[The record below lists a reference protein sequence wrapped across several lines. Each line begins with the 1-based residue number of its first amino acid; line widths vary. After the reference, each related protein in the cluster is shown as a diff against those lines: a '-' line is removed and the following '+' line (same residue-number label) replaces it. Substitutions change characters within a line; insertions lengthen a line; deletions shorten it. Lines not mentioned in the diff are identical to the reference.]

1 MSPVQTVTNAT
12 TSVEPPVPSN
22 LPILRIHRRRRFLRI
37 SWWFLRA
44 ILHVFFFDILLG
56 RWWITRWYPRRTGL
70 ARWQRM
76 ACSFRVLASAMGG
89 VLIKLGQFLSSRTD
103 ILPAQ
108 ITDEL
113 AGLQDEVPPAPL
125 PYVLATIV
133 AELGAPPDTL
143 FTAFAPTPIAAASL
157 GQVYYAVLRD
167 GRDAAIKVQR
177 PRIDEIVDVD
187 LRAVHWAVRIIKNY
201 PAIKR
206 RANLEELFD
215 EFERVLRQEL
225 DYIQEAQN
233 AETMRENFA
242 DVPGVYMP
250 APYPEVTTRR
260 VLVME
265 RIGGIKI
272 SDVVA
277 LDRARVDRS
286 ELAHRFY
293 RAYLKQWFLDGVF
306 HADPHPGNLFVRVE
320 GPPPPATNGAK
331 PGAPFT
337 LIFVDFGMVG
347 RLGARAMEALREA
360 TVAVATNDPA
370 RFVQSLD
377 NLGVILPDAD
387 RRPIVQAAQ
396 ILFKYTYDRSIRE
409 MTSTD
414 VVEGV
419 FGEVEQLVRDMP
431 FQMPQ
436 DLIYLGR
443 SVSMVS
449 GMTTAIDPDINLF
462 ETLRPFAQELMARES
477 RQNDWL
483 ERARKELTGAS
494 QILATLPRQ
503 MDDFYKSANR
513 GDLHMRVD
521 LSRLERGM
529 RRVERA
535 TTRLAGGIIATG
547 LFIGGV
553 LLRINDF
560 SAEAK
565 WAWVAA
571 GLIVLWAFWP

>member
-1 MSPVQTVTNAT
+1 VQTVTNAT
-12 TSVEPPVPSN
+12 TSVEPPAPSN
-22 LPILRIHRRRRFLRI
+22 LPMLQIHRRRRFLRI

-44 ILHVFFFDILLG
+44 IVHVFFFDILLG
-56 RWWITRWYPRRTGL
+56 RWWATRWYPRRTGMV
-70 ARWQRM
+70 RWQRM
-76 ACSFRVLASAMGG
+76 ARSFRVLATAMGG

-133 AELGAPPDTL
+133 AELGAPPDAL

-167 GRDAAIKVQR
+167 GREVAIKVQR

-206 RANLEELFD
+206 RANLEDLFV

-225 DYIQEAQN
+225 DYIQEAHN
-233 AETMRENFA
+233 AETMREHFA
-242 DVPGVYMP
+242 GIQGVYIP
-250 APYPEVTTRR
+250 EPYPELTSRR

-272 SDVVA
+272 SDVAA
-277 LDRARVDRS
+277 LERAGVDRA

-293 RAYLKQWFLDGVF
+293 RAYLKQWFLDGIF

-320 GPPPPATNGAK
+320 GQPPPQTNGVR
-331 PGAPFT
+331 PGAPCT

-347 RLGARAMEALREA
+347 RLSPRLKDALRENA
-360 TVAVATNDPA
+360 IAVATNDA
-370 RFVQSLD
+370 ERFVESLD
-377 NLGVILPDAD
+377 RAGIILPGAD
-387 RRPIVQAAQ
+387 RRLIVQATEV
-396 ILFKYTYDRSIRE
+396 LFRHTYDRSIRE
-409 MTSTD
+409 LTNLD
-414 VVEGV
+414 VEGI
-419 FGEVEQLVRDMP
+419 FGEVEHLVRDLP

-443 SVSMVS
+443 SVGMVA
-449 GMTTAIDPDINLF
+449 GMATTLDSDINLF
-462 ETLRPFAQELMARES
+462 ETLRPFAQELIAREGHE
-477 RQNDWL
+477 NDWT
-483 ERARKELTGAS
+483 ERVRKELGALA
-494 QILATLPRQ
+494 QIAITLPRQ
-503 MDDFYKSANR
+503 MDAYYKAANR
-513 GDLHMRVD
+513 GELRMRVD

-535 TTRLAGGIIATG
+535 TSRLAGGIVATG
-547 LFIGGV
+547 LFLGGV
-553 LLRINDF
+553 LLRINGF
-560 SAEAK
+560 GVEAF
-565 WAWVAA
+565 WSWGAAALVA
-571 GLIVLWAFWP
+571 LWALWPRFDR